1 MRAFYFIRICEHGKW
16 IANNNAHMKFL
27 HDFTSQ
33 PCNNILAKID
43 MPAGKLPKSRQKLLR
58 FSPFWPKYFLHAV
71 KVVMNKRT
79 CRDHLLSLRRSF
91 AVTRNFV
98 WHGLYYTGV
107 TIYEHPPLL
116 SQKIDS
122 GVCAGTPPPALS
134 LPPLVSCRA
143 PVRFPVA

>member
-79 CRDHLLSLRRSF
+79 CRYDLLSLRRSF

-107 TIYEHPPLL
+107 AIYEHTPLL
-116 SQKIDS
+116 SQKTDS
-122 GVCAGTPPPALS
+122 GIRPSCPTPTVPLRAFLS
-134 LPPLVSCRA
+134 WRTLVRLS
-143 PVRFPVA
+143 F